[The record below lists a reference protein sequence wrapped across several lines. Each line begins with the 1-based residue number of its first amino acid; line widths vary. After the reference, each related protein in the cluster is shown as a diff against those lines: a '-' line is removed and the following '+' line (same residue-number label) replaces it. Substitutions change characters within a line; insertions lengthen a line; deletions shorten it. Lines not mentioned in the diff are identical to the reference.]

1 MAYSNTYLLSP
12 SFCGQESGHGLA
24 GSSTQAAI
32 KILAGWSL
40 TGCLT
45 REESAFKLI
54 QAVDRINLLMA
65 V

>member
-1 MAYSNTYLLSP
+1 MYLLSP
-12 SFCGQESGHGLA
+12 SFCGQESGHSLA
-24 GSSTQAAI
+24 GSSIQATI
-32 KILAGWSL
+32 KIWAGWGL

-54 QAVDRINLLMA
+54 QAVVRINLLMA